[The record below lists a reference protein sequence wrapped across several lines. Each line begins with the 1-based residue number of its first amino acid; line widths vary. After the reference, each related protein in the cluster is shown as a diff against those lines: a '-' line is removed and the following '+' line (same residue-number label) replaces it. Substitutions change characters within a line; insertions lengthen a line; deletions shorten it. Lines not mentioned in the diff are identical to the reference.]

1 MNLSFEEL
9 KKQFQLNPEY
19 TYLNHGSFGA
29 CPIPIFEER
38 EKWQKELEFQPVSFI
53 ERNAL
58 GYLGKSRESLSEY
71 VHCDKDDIVYFPNPT
86 TAMNMVIRS
95 LDLNEGDEVLSS
107 SHEYGAVERTWKF
120 MSIKRGFKY
129 TSIDIPLPFN
139 KDDFIDKFQKNISNN
154 TKVIFLSHITSPTG
168 IVFPIKEIC
177 KLASSLN
184 IMVII
189 DGAHA
194 PAQIDLNLSTLGA
207 DIYTGACHKW
217 MLCPKGVSFLYA
229 SKKVQD
235 LLEPLIVSWGWES
248 EDDFPRQS
256 NFLDYHQYQGT
267 NDISSYLSV
276 PAAVNFLNQNNWIS
290 VRDRCHEMVVKSRE
304 LLLETSKTE
313 PICSDDSLGQ
323 MASIQVKLPKDQS
336 LNDLYIYFQKH
347 KIEIPVIKWNG
358 MEFIRI
364 SFQCYNSWEDIE
376 FLNHHLNEFLH
387 SI

>member
-38 EKWQKELEFQPVSFI
+38 EKWQRELEFQPVSFI

-58 GYLGKSRESLSEY
+58 GYLRKSRESLSEY

-107 SHEYGAVERTWKF
+107 NHEYGAVERTWKF
-120 MSIKRGFKY
+120 MSTKRRFKY

-235 LLEPLIVSWGWES
+235 LLEPLIISWGWES

-276 PAAVNFLNQNNWIS
+276 PAAINFLNQNNWIS
-290 VRDRCHEMVVKSRE
+290 VRDRCHEMVIKSRE

>member
-38 EKWQKELEFQPVSFI
+38 EKWQRELEFQPVSFI

-95 LDLNEGDEVLSS
+95 LDLNQGDEVLSS
-107 SHEYGAVERTWKF
+107 NHEYGAVERTWKF

-276 PAAVNFLNQNNWIS
+276 PAAINFINQNNWIS
-290 VRDRCHEMVVKSRE
+290 VRDRSH
-304 LLLETSKTE
+304 
-313 PICSDDSLGQ
+313 
-323 MASIQVKLPKDQS
+323 
-336 LNDLYIYFQKH
+336 
-347 KIEIPVIKWNG
+347 
-358 MEFIRI
+358 
-364 SFQCYNSWEDIE
+364 
-376 FLNHHLNEFLH
+376 
-387 SI
+387 

>member
-1 MNLSFEEL
+1 
-9 KKQFQLNPEY
+9 
-19 TYLNHGSFGA
+19 
-29 CPIPIFEER
+29 
-38 EKWQKELEFQPVSFI
+38 
-53 ERNAL
+53 
-58 GYLGKSRESLSEY
+58 
-71 VHCDKDDIVYFPNPT
+71 
-86 TAMNMVIRS
+86 MNMVIRS

-276 PAAVNFLNQNNWIS
+276 PAAINFLNQNNWIS

-313 PICSDDSLGQ
+313 PICSDDFLGQ